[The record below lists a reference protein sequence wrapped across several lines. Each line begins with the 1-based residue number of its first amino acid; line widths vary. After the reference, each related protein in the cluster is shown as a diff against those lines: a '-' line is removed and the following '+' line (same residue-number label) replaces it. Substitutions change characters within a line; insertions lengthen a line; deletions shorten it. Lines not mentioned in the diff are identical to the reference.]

1 MTSRPLLLGLPRR
14 GCWRTRTTR
23 CWNGSTASR
32 QWSTSCRPARARPC
46 GPSSTHLSGTP
57 LTEVQAHYVT
67 VFDMKRK
74 ACPYLTYWT
83 DGDTRNRGRAILRF
97 KQAYLEAGYDLGS
110 EELPDHLSVVLEFAA
125 IGDTLTG
132 EALLA
137 EHQEAIHL
145 LRDALA
151 KMESAYVHVLDA
163 VVATLPRLTPE
174 IRERMAH
181 IAASGPA
188 RGVRRAR
195 AVRRERH
202 HRPDRS
208 APMTTAGHPAVGRAA
223 RTSPSRSSSP
233 APSGG
238 SATTSSAGRRARASC
253 TSASSSA
260 SPARSST
267 SASWPW

>member
-1 MTSRPLLLGLPRR
+1 MSDKQTAAARLAAAWLLAYPDTTVLERLDSIAAVVDELPAGTGAPLSAFL
-14 GCWRTRTTR
+14 
-23 CWNGSTASR
+23 A
-32 QWSTSCRPARARPC
+32 
-46 GPSSTHLSGTP
+46 HLADTP
-57 LTEVQAHYVT
+57 LSEVQVHYVT

-137 EHQEAIHL
+137 EHQDAIHL

-163 VVATLPRLTPE
+163 IVATLPRLTPE

-181 IAASGPA
+181 IAASGPPVESVGLEPFGVSVTIDPIGA
-188 RGVRRAR
+188 RR
-195 AVRRERH
+195 
-202 HRPDRS
+202 
-208 APMTTAGHPAVGRAA
+208 
-223 RTSPSRSSSP
+223 
-233 APSGG
+233 
-238 SATTSSAGRRARASC
+238 
-253 TSASSSA
+253 
-260 SPARSST
+260 
-267 SASWPW
+267 

>member
-1 MTSRPLLLGLPRR
+1 MSDQQTAAARLAAAWLLSYPDATVLERLDSIAAVVDELPAATGAPLAAFL
-14 GCWRTRTTR
+14 
-23 CWNGSTASR
+23 A
-32 QWSTSCRPARARPC
+32 
-46 GPSSTHLSGTP
+46 HLSGTP
-57 LTEVQAHYVT
+57 LSDLQAHYVT

-137 EHQEAIHL
+137 EHQDAIHL

-151 KMESAYVHVLDA
+151 TMESAYVHVLDA

-174 IRERMAH
+174 LRERMAH
-181 IAASGPA
+181 IAASGPPVESVGLEPFGVSVTIDPIGA
-188 RGVRRAR
+188 RR
-195 AVRRERH
+195 
-202 HRPDRS
+202 
-208 APMTTAGHPAVGRAA
+208 
-223 RTSPSRSSSP
+223 
-233 APSGG
+233 
-238 SATTSSAGRRARASC
+238 
-253 TSASSSA
+253 
-260 SPARSST
+260 
-267 SASWPW
+267 

>member
-1 MTSRPLLLGLPRR
+1 MSDKQTAAARLAAAWLLSYPDATLLGRLDSIAAVVDELPA
-14 GCWRTRTTR
+14 
-23 CWNGSTASR
+23 STGAPLS
-32 QWSTSCRPARARPC
+32 AFLA
-46 GPSSTHLSGTP
+46 HLVDTP
-57 LTEVQAHYVT
+57 LSDVQAHYVT

-137 EHQEAIHL
+137 EHQDAIHL
-145 LRDALA
+145 LRDALE

-163 VVATLPRLTPE
+163 VVATLPQLTPE

-181 IAASGPA
+181 IAASGPPVESVGLEPFGVSVTIDPIGA
-188 RGVRRAR
+188 RR
-195 AVRRERH
+195 
-202 HRPDRS
+202 
-208 APMTTAGHPAVGRAA
+208 
-223 RTSPSRSSSP
+223 
-233 APSGG
+233 
-238 SATTSSAGRRARASC
+238 
-253 TSASSSA
+253 
-260 SPARSST
+260 
-267 SASWPW
+267 

>member
-1 MTSRPLLLGLPRR
+1 MSDKQTAAARLAAAWLLSYPDATLLERLDGIAAVVDELPAGTGAPLSAFL
-14 GCWRTRTTR
+14 
-23 CWNGSTASR
+23 A
-32 QWSTSCRPARARPC
+32 
-46 GPSSTHLSGTP
+46 HLADTP
-57 LTEVQAHYVT
+57 LSEVQAHYVT

-137 EHQEAIHL
+137 EHQDAIHL

-181 IAASGPA
+181 IAASGPPVESVGLEPFGVSVTIDPIGA
-188 RGVRRAR
+188 RR
-195 AVRRERH
+195 
-202 HRPDRS
+202 
-208 APMTTAGHPAVGRAA
+208 
-223 RTSPSRSSSP
+223 
-233 APSGG
+233 
-238 SATTSSAGRRARASC
+238 
-253 TSASSSA
+253 
-260 SPARSST
+260 
-267 SASWPW
+267 

>member
-1 MTSRPLLLGLPRR
+1 MSDRDL
-14 GCWRTRTTR
+14 
-23 CWNGSTASR
+23 
-32 QWSTSCRPARARPC
+32 RARHVAAARLAASWLLSYPDDALLARLDEIAAVADELSESMG
-46 GPSSTHLSGTP
+46 GPIGLFLDHLSGTP
-57 LTEVQAHYVT
+57 LIEVQQHYVL

-74 ACPYLTYWT
+74 ACPYLSYWT

-137 EHQEAIHL
+137 EHQDAIHL

-163 VVATLPRLTPE
+163 IVATLPRLTPE

-181 IAASGPA
+181 IAASGPPVESVGLEPFGVSVTIDPIGA
-188 RGVRRAR
+188 RR
-195 AVRRERH
+195 
-202 HRPDRS
+202 
-208 APMTTAGHPAVGRAA
+208 
-223 RTSPSRSSSP
+223 
-233 APSGG
+233 
-238 SATTSSAGRRARASC
+238 
-253 TSASSSA
+253 
-260 SPARSST
+260 
-267 SASWPW
+267 